1 MGLENVMLS
10 EISQRQI
17 LNDRLPRWLSGK
29 EPVCNVGDLG
39 LIPGLGRSLGEGHS
53 NLLQY
58 SCLKS
63 PMDKGTRQA
72 TVHWGHKQMGTTEQL
87 NITGS
92 LMCDWPIQ
100 ATHF

>member
-1 MGLENVMLS
+1 MDSEGLF
-10 EISQRQI
+10 I
-17 LNDRLPRWLSGK
+17 LGFPGDSAGK
-29 EPVCNVGDLG
+29 ESTCNVEALG

-87 NITGS
+87 SITGS